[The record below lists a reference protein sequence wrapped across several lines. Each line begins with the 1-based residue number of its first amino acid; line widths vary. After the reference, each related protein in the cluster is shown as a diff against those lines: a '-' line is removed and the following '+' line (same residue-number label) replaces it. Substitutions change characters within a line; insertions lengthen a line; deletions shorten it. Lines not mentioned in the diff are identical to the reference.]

1 MAKKRATPV
10 PRTAAATPPSR
21 WLALSYAPVAPF
33 SLRPSASTSAGG
45 KTLLLPTPYA
55 VKLALVD
62 ATIRSEG
69 IAAGETLFE
78 DLKRTAVG
86 LLPAEH
92 ACVTNTFAR
101 SLKKTRGA
109 KQGAQEVDDGEEED
123 GSEEGGWPF
132 SRTLLYRE
140 ICVLSGP
147 LTVALGLR
155 EDRLREPFERA
166 ARGVNYFGK
175 RGGFFQLLRMDVID
189 WLDARTVVVDPLG
202 WEPKVTFVGEV
213 ACVLDDLGS
222 AATLDAVSPFSGAS
236 AAWGRDRVAQTRLL
250 PVRRVATGS
259 HFTAYERLPADQN

>member
-1 MAKKRATPV
+1 MGKKEAKPV
-10 PRTAAATPPSR
+10 PRAAAATPPPQ

-33 SLRPSASTSAGG
+33 SLRPSAATSAGG

-55 VKLALVD
+55 IKLALVD
-62 ATIRSEG
+62 ATMRSEG
-69 IAAGETLFE
+69 TAAGETLFE
-78 DLKRTAVG
+78 DLKHTAVG

-109 KQGAQEVDDGEEED
+109 QQGPQEADDDDEED
-123 GSEEGGWPF
+123 GSEDGGWPF
-132 SRTLLYRE
+132 SGTLLYRE

-155 EDRLREPFERA
+155 EGRLREPFERA
-166 ARGVNYFGK
+166 ARRVNYFGK
-175 RGGFFQLLRMDVID
+175 RGGFFQLLRTDVIG
-189 WLDARTVVVDPLG
+189 WLDPRTVVVDPLG
-202 WEPKVTFVGEV
+202 WEPEVTFVGDV

-222 AATLDAVSPFSGAS
+222 GATLDAVNPFSSAS

-250 PVRRVATGS
+250 PLRRLATGS
-259 HFTAYERLPADQN
+259 HFTAYERLPADEK

>member
-1 MAKKRATPV
+1 
-10 PRTAAATPPSR
+10 
-21 WLALSYAPVAPF
+21 
-33 SLRPSASTSAGG
+33 
-45 KTLLLPTPYA
+45 
-55 VKLALVD
+55 VD